1 MKAFIKNMCL
11 LAILLFTSISIQAQ
25 NQQEVVYLKNGS
37 IVRGIIIEQIPN
49 ESLKIQTAD
58 GSIFAYKM
66 NEVEKITKEAAQN
79 RRYTTHTSMGD
90 RFSGRGLTAGYRGFV
105 DLGYTVGTGD
115 FGEDRVE
122 FATSHGYQFN
132 PYLYVGL
139 GAGAHYYFDS
149 EVVEI
154 PIFAHV
160 RSEFLNN
167 SISPF
172 LDFKVGYTVYDAT
185 GFYMTPTVGCRFAI
199 GNKSGISVGLGY
211 TMQKVNYDFYY
222 AGYDYSGSENCGGF
236 SIKVGFDF

>member
-1 MKAFIKNMCL
+1 MCL
-11 LAILLFTSISIQAQ
+11 LAIMFLTAIAVQAQ
-25 NQQEVVYLKNGS
+25 EQQEVVYLKNGS
-37 IVRGIIIEQIPN
+37 IVRGVIIEQIPN
-49 ESLKIQTAD
+49 ASLKIQTAD

-66 NEVEKITKEAAQN
+66 EEVEKITKEAVQN
-79 RRYTTHTSMGD
+79 RRYATRRSSAPGMQFNGG
-90 RFSGRGLTAGYRGFV
+90 GRMAGYRGFV
-105 DLGYTVGTGD
+105 DLGYTIGTGD

-149 EVVEI
+149 EMVEV

-172 LDFKVGYTVYDAT
+172 FDFKIGYTVYDAT
-185 GFYMTPTVGCRFAI
+185 GFYMTPSVGCRFAL
-199 GNKSGISVGLGY
+199 GDRSGISVGLGY
-211 TMQKVNYDFYY
+211 TMQKVEYDLW
-222 AGYDYSGSENCGGF
+222 GYSDSENCGGF